1 VLGLY
6 DHDGVLRFAGPD
18 QADCLAYAELFALGE
33 GAFSI
38 EPLLPLFVSVES
50 VISPRREAGCS
61 S

>member
-1 VLGLY
+1 MSLVLGLY

-38 EPLLPLFVSVES
+38 EPLFVSVES

>member
-6 DHDGVLRFAGPD
+6 DQDGVLRFTGPD
-18 QADCLAYAELFALGE
+18 QADCLAYAELFALVD

-38 EPLLPLFVSVES
+38 EPLFVSVDPG
-50 VISPRREAGCS
+50 VTPRQEAGCS